1 MPIDFPD
8 NPTTGDTFTSNGRT
22 WEWDGSRWNAVVSP
36 LITEDSILTKTVR
49 TVSADTSLVADDVH
63 QVIRFTGT
71 ELQTLT
77 VDNVLSPGQSVQV
90 IQDNTGQIEFS
101 SGTGVTLLSDSGEFG
116 SNGQNK
122 RIEIFCAADGE
133 YRLYG
138 DLVAIILPTFD
149 VEYLVV
155 AGGGGGGGFNSGGPG
170 GGGAGGYRSSVN
182 GENSGGGASAESPLA
197 LSSSI
202 NYTVT
207 VGAGG
212 AGSLDD
218 PKTAGDSGSNSVF
231 ATVTSTGGGG
241 GGFLTDPAKTGGS
254 GGGGA
259 GFNGLAGASGTANQG
274 FAGGNGDNGGSG
286 NRGGGGGGGASSVGQ
301 NGSGDLGG
309 NGGNGVTSSITG
321 SAVTRGGGGGAGS
334 LSTGPSSGGSGG
346 GGDGGRRDEGSFEP
360 NQGKP
365 GTANTGG
372 GGGGSGFSDAF
383 TEAGGNGGSGV
394 VILRYPSDYTI
405 TLGAGLTGS
414 TSTVGA
420 NKVTEI
426 TAGTGNVSFA

>member
-71 ELQTLT
+71 DQQVLT

-138 DLVAIILPTFD
+138 DLVAVVTGFD
-149 VEYLVV
+149 VEYLAI
-155 AGGGGGGGFNSGGPG
+155 AGGGGGGGQSLAGAG

-182 GENSGGGASAESPLA
+182 GELSGEGSSAETPLVVD
-197 LSSSI
+197 I
-202 NYTVT
+202 GTNYTVT

-212 AGSLDD
+212 SINS
-218 PKTAGDSGSNSVF
+218 SGTNSVF
-231 ATVTSTGGGG
+231 STVTSNGGGAG
-241 GGFLTDPAKTGGS
+241 GTQDDAGSNGGS
-254 GGGGA
+254 GGGG
-259 GFNGLAGASGTANQG
+259 GGGTGGSSTQPGGSSTSNQG
-274 FAGGNGDNGGSG
+274 SAGGSG
-286 NRGGGGGGGASSVGQ
+286 FSHPSATNASAGAGGGGANEVGQNGDSNTGGGGGDGIESNITGTLTYRAGGGGGGQSKQTPNGGTGGLGGGGGGAA
-301 NGSGDLGG
+301 G
-309 NGGNGVTSSITG
+309 NILSPTNPST
-321 SAVTRGGGGGAGS
+321 AGA
-334 LSTGPSSGGSGG
+334 T
-346 GGDGGRRDEGSFEP
+346 
-360 NQGKP
+360 
-365 GTANTGG
+365 NTGG
-372 GGGGSGFSDAF
+372 GGGGGSNDRQGSS
-383 TEAGGNGGSGV
+383 GGSGI
-394 VILRYPSDYTI
+394 VILRYPSERTI
-405 TLGAGLTGS
+405 TIGAGLTGT
-414 TSTVGA
+414 TSTVGD